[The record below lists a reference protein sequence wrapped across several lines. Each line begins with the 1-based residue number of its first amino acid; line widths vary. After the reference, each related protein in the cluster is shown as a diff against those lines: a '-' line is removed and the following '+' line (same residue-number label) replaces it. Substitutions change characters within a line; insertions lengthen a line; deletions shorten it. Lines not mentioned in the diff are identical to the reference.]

1 MHAAAHAER
10 SCVKGRPEAVD
21 GVQNPNP
28 RPDPQIFLKIRPNP
42 STYKILRSVTT
53 LQMST
58 YVNPAGRLVSS
69 TKMAIHMAS
78 RVYGIVQDYMIMLC
92 SVYPDQNC
100 PKCIFTSYF
109 LRITSTL
116 VPGHFGLWSL

>member
-1 MHAAAHAER
+1 
-10 SCVKGRPEAVD
+10 
-21 GVQNPNP
+21 
-28 RPDPQIFLKIRPNP
+28 
-42 STYKILRSVTT
+42 
-53 LQMST
+53 MST